1 MNKLMEQARQ
11 PVKGKRLRPLR
22 AALIAAALVVALLGT
37 AGAAQFFGVQVN
49 FQPEEPSDVPGLGKY
64 TVTGGVAYFPAD
76 IFSQEVWELG
86 EQENN
91 EPHQYHAGCDEQR
104 KRAFPHYD
112 YG

>member
-1 MNKLMEQARQ
+1 MERNERFEGEYRDALDSLGFSEDRKERMMNKLMEQARQ

-76 IFSQEVWELG
+76 IFS
-86 EQENN
+86 
-91 EPHQYHAGCDEQR
+91 
-104 KRAFPHYD
+104 
-112 YG
+112 